1 MTVQIYVDP
10 RTFRHPRRGCG
21 CAVSWSP
28 RTNAQLGQAVIMRTP
43 ASANLTRRI
52 SYLDGNS
59 GNDRS
64 AFRYRTHSDEVSY
77 RRDHPQAWTNIGF
90 RAVRMRRAP
99 SCGGLRP
106 ITLRQDAVT
115 FPELD
120 R

>member
-52 SYLDGNS
+52 SY
-59 GNDRS
+59 
-64 AFRYRTHSDEVSY
+64 
-77 RRDHPQAWTNIGF
+77 P
-90 RAVRMRRAP
+90 
-99 SCGGLRP
+99 
-106 ITLRQDAVT
+106 
-115 FPELD
+115 
-120 R
+120 